1 MCDTGSLRV
10 AQRRAALRPGASRRR
25 GLALHRPR
33 PPVWSRMSPT
43 REGPRASDL
52 VLAMLGVTLLGGLAL
67 MASID
72 LLGRGLAQH

>member
-1 MCDTGSLRV
+1 
-10 AQRRAALRPGASRRR
+10 
-25 GLALHRPR
+25 
-33 PPVWSRMSPT
+33 MSPT